1 MSFEP
6 RLELL
11 LCTSHVHV
19 KETVGSADNM
29 ILWFIVNERLVCE

>member
-11 LCTSHVHV
+11 
-19 KETVGSADNM
+19 SADGWRTEM
-29 ILWFIVNERLVCE
+29 KR

>member
-11 LCTSHVHV
+11 
-19 KETVGSADNM
+19 SADGWRTEN
-29 ILWFIVNERLVCE
+29 FRLDIQI

>member
-11 LCTSHVHV
+11 
-19 KETVGSADNM
+19 SADCWRTEM
-29 ILWFIVNERLVCE
+29 

>member
-11 LCTSHVHV
+11 
-19 KETVGSADNM
+19 SADGWRTEM
-29 ILWFIVNERLVCE
+29 